1 MKELHIQ
8 VTGMHCASCEML
20 ITDSLKEIP
29 GVQNAVASFK
39 AGTVSVT
46 FDEHKASEQ
55 TIKNVI
61 AKEGYKVKQ

>member
-1 MKELHIQ
+1 MKTAQIK
-8 VTGMHCASCEML
+8 VTGMHCSSCEML

-29 GVQNAVASFK
+29 GVQNATASHK
-39 AGTVSVT
+39 EGTVSVT

-61 AKEGYKVKQ
+61 AKEGYKVK